1 MVSPAKLQADSDGT
15 ALVYVAQALGGGF
28 WAKVMAL
35 SIALSV
41 IATTGTGIVL
51 SARIV
56 YGMASYRA
64 LPEFLAN
71 VSRRVHTPVAA
82 SVIVGLLIIA
92 LSPSTCWPPRCRTR
106 SST

>member
-1 MVSPAKLQADSDGT
+1 
-15 ALVYVAQALGGGF
+15 
-28 WAKVMAL
+28 MAL

-64 LPEFLAN
+64 LPGFLGN
-71 VSRRVHTPVAA
+71 VSRRYATPAIA
-82 SVIVGLLIIA
+82 SAVVGVLLIAI
-92 LSPSTCWPPRCRTR
+92 SGSTCWPRRSRTR
-106 SST
+106 STT

>member
-1 MVSPAKLQADSDGT
+1 M
-15 ALVYVAQALGGGF
+15 
-28 WAKVMAL
+28 MAL

-71 VSRRVHTPVAA
+71 VSRR
-82 SVIVGLLIIA
+82 
-92 LSPSTCWPPRCRTR
+92 
-106 SST
+106 